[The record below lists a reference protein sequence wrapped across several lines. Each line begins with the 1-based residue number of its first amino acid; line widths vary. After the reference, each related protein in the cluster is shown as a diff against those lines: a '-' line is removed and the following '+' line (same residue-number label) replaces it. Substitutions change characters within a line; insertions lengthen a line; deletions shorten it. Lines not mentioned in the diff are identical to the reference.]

1 MAGGNL
7 GQPESGME
15 GETIMEPGKRLPG
28 KVAIVTGGASGIGE
42 EAARLFALHGASVVL
57 CDLQDEAGRR
67 VADEIIV
74 AGGAAEYRHLNVTS
88 EDEWIALVADVEAK
102 HGRIDVLCNVA
113 GIAGGIDPANG
124 KRARMELPGLTL
136 DSWNQV
142 MAVNAAAVF
151 LGTKTVHAAMKRA
164 GGGSIINISSI
175 CGIVGSFGNAAYN
188 ASKGAVRIFSKS
200 AALQYAKDQIRVNSV
215 HPGFVDTP
223 LARPG
228 LVGDAGKTRMDAT
241 PLGRYGKP
249 SDIAFGC
256 LYLASDE
263 TAWMTGSELV
273 IDGGMTAN

>member
-1 MAGGNL
+1 
-7 GQPESGME
+7 
-15 GETIMEPGKRLPG
+15 MEPGKRLPG

-42 EAARLFALHGASVVL
+42 ATARIFAAHGASVVL
-57 CDLQDEAGRR
+57 CDLQDELGVR
-67 VADEIIV
+67 VAGELV
-74 AGGAAEYRHLNVTS
+74 AAGGTGEYRHLDATQ
-88 EDEWIALVADVEAK
+88 EDQWIALVDYVEAK
-102 HGRIDVLCNVA
+102 YGRVDVLCNIA
-113 GIAGGIDPANG
+113 GIAGGIDTASG
-124 KRARMELPGLTL
+124 KKARMELPGLSL

-142 MAVNAAAVF
+142 MAVNAAGVF
-151 LGTKTVHAAMKRA
+151 LGTKSVHAAMKRA

-200 AALQYAKDQIRVNSV
+200 AALQYAKDAIRVNSV
-215 HPGFVDTP
+215 HPGFVETP
-223 LARPG
+223 LAAPG
-228 LVGDAGKTRMDAT
+228 LVGSPGKTRMDAT

-263 TAWMTGSELV
+263 PAWMTGSELV